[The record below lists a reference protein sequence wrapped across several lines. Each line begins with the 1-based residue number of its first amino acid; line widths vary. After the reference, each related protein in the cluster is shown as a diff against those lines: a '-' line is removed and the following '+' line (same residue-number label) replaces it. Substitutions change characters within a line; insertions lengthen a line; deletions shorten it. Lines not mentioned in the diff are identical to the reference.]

1 VHLYDTQYPYVHIV
15 LKSSPEGEGVNPT
28 QTEAIKEQEMLGS
41 ISLSQFLANRS

>member
-28 QTEAIKEQEMLGS
+28 QTEAIS
-41 ISLSQFLANRS
+41 FRFHSLEIYYYQTKL